1 MAKSKLSDKE
11 QINELIAK
19 HEHAFIEI
27 IEAVRAIILSTN
39 PEIDEQVKWNSP
51 SFYYNGD
58 MKAFNPK
65 EYKRDIVVMNLR
77 KNVMLL
83 IFPTG
88 NVIDDEHNV
97 LEGDYEDGRRM
108 ITFKTMEDV
117 LLKKIALQQVI
128 ISWLSKVE
136 KI

>member
-19 HEHAFIEI
+19 HEPTFIYL
-27 IEAVRAIILSTN
+27 IETVRSIILSTK

-65 EYKRDIVVMNLR
+65 EYKRDIVVMNLS
-77 KNVMLL
+77 KNVTYPFIQTLL
-83 IFPTG
+83 
-88 NVIDDEHNV
+88 
-97 LEGDYEDGRRM
+97 
-108 ITFKTMEDV
+108 
-117 LLKKIALQQVI
+117 
-128 ISWLSKVE
+128 
-136 KI
+136 